1 MNKKKTLL
9 YDNHKLKKE
18 RKKERSLW
26 IMNTGE
32 RPMSSTS

>member
-1 MNKKKTLL
+1 MNKKKQKKTTLL
-9 YDNHKLKKE
+9 YDNHQ

-32 RPMSSTS
+32 RPMSSSS